1 MTSLNLGGPPTPG
14 GREEPAADD
23 SRTGD
28 PRPGS
33 SSPASGRPARRAA
46 PPAQDSRGGR
56 PPAGPRTPSRAI
68 AREGEPSGG
77 GAPGPALAPPGA
89 DSPPDPDAG
98 PKSRGAPSP
107 PATNPLRVLRTA
119 WTRWWSRRY
128 VRRGVAGG
136 AVVVA
141 ATLVGLVTIDLGPA
155 VRARAEQALGGYL
168 DRDVS
173 IGRVG
178 IYLASGEFVVE
189 DLTIG
194 GLNLGDRPFLVAGE
208 ITLSVVW
215 SALLHG
221 EFLADAVHM
230 RDWRML
236 AESFPD
242 GRQSFPAF
250 VRQAGGEPDPGSPGG
265 PAGAAGDPAPADAVG
280 PDAEAGRRFVT
291 TLQYLSASDGEFRY
305 EDHGSNWNVDLP
317 DMDFTITRVLDYR
330 GHAASAGGVLQI
342 GDFEPMWIDLDTD
355 FLIDGADVELT
366 RIDLVTDG
374 ATTRLVGEVD
384 LSSFPEMFYTLES
397 DIDLARMRE
406 IFFADDDF
414 TAAGFSRFS
423 GTFQKFEGG
432 HDLRGSFTSD
442 EAGINQLRFPAMTG
456 DLRWRHDL
464 FEVRNAEASP
474 YGGEAAFDFTMAPL
488 GASEPGQAV
497 FDVRYARIGLAPL
510 ARALEVRGIRPAG
523 RASGRNRLEWPI
535 GRFADFAGEGAVR
548 LAPPAGVRLAG
559 PEPEPGAAARVAARR
574 DRPPD
579 LTTRAFS
586 LGGQVEYRATGEGLE
601 VGDAYLATPSTHIVF
616 GGRTAWGADTRIAF
630 DVASANWQESDR
642 LMAAIM
648 TAAGTPTGAFAVDGH
663 GTLDGVLLGDL
674 ASPRVEAAFA
684 GEDVRAWN
692 VDWGTGRGE
701 FVVED
706 SYLDVI
712 DGEFRRGDSAMAI
725 DGRFSL
731 SRPRRDGGEEMN
743 ALVRLESFPAA
754 SIRAAFGLTEGYLI
768 EGPATG
774 EMRLYG
780 DYRRLFG
787 VGRLRLD
794 EPTAYGEPFDS
805 AAADLRFEGSG
816 VRLNGLDIRKGAG
829 SATGAAFIE
838 WDASYSFN
846 LDARGV
852 DVASLAFLP
861 ELPRPPSGTIAGT
874 ASGVGFLDNP
884 TYEIRAT
891 VSDLRIGDEE
901 VGHITGQLDIRDGD
915 LRLDLEGASSTV
927 ALSAAGRVT
936 LSGAQDADL
945 SLRVADWSLDPYVRM
960 FVPEW
965 SPYTRAVLSG
975 SLDVVGPL
983 RDWDRLDATA
993 TVQRLRASLLDYEVR
1008 NDGPIRLSLD
1018 RRIVGIDRLRLA
1030 GVGTALDLAGVV
1042 DLGADEVSVGVDG
1055 NANLDILQGMFQS
1068 LRGSGSAVVD
1078 AEIGG
1083 TVREPVLTG
1092 EAAVRDGRVRHIS
1105 LPHALEDINGRIVFE
1120 RGGVRFDELV
1130 ASMGSGPVQLGGRA
1144 AADGFT
1150 LGELEITAAGRD
1162 MQLRFPEG
1170 FRSNVDTD
1178 LVLRGPPARPVLGG
1192 SVNVRDAVLLGGFDE
1207 VAVGLLGGDDAGGG
1221 ETAETGLP
1229 LRFDVRIEAPSTL
1242 RIDNSLARIVSSAEL
1257 TLQGTFEQP
1266 VLLGTVELERG
1277 TAFFEGNRY
1286 RLNHGSIGFA
1296 NLNRIEPFV
1305 DIEVETD
1312 VRVPGQT
1319 YRVMVRA
1326 TGTPDGLV
1334 PTLSSDPPLPEVDI
1348 FSLLLGDI
1356 RDPLGADL
1364 RAARAPELAQ
1374 QQRFQAGAAR
1384 LLTSPL
1390 SSSVGRVV
1398 QDSFGV
1404 DTFQITPSLGD
1415 PTSHQSAELS
1425 PTARVLMGKRISD
1438 RTHIT
1443 LSRAISG
1450 ANRDLLV
1457 VLEHDQSDRLTWIL
1471 SQNEDRTYA
1480 LDFRVR
1486 HAF

>member
-1 MTSLNLGGPPTPG
+1 MTSLNLGGPPGPA
-14 GREEPAADD
+14 GREVEPAADD
-23 SRTGD
+23 SRTGHPPGGPQPAAGRAGRQVAQGPRASRPPTD
-28 PRPGS
+28 PWIAARPVAREAE
-33 SSPASGRPARRAA
+33 SPGAGVPGRTPAAPDGDSPLDPDSGPQGRGASA
-46 PPAQDSRGGR
+46 PPAKS
-56 PPAGPRTPSRAI
+56 ASRA
-68 AREGEPSGG
+68 
-77 GAPGPALAPPGA
+77 
-89 DSPPDPDAG
+89 
-98 PKSRGAPSP
+98 
-107 PATNPLRVLRTA
+107 LRTA

-128 VRRGVAGG
+128 VRRSVAGG

-141 ATLVGLVTIDLGPA
+141 AALVGLVTIDLGPA
-155 VRARAEQALGGYL
+155 VRARAERALGGYL
-168 DRDVS
+168 ERDVS

-178 IYLASGEFVVE
+178 IYLASGRFVVE

-194 GLNLGDRPFLVAGE
+194 GLNPGDRPFLTARE

-221 EFLADAVHM
+221 EFLADSVSM

-250 VRQAGGEPDPGSPGG
+250 VRQGDGESAEAGEAPIGAPAGPLPPDP
-265 PAGAAGDPAPADAVG
+265 AEADV
-280 PDAEAGRRFVT
+280 EAGRRFVT
-291 TLQYLSASDGEFRY
+291 TLQYLNASEGEFRY
-305 EDHGSNWNVDLP
+305 EDHGSNWSVDLP
-317 DMDFTITRVLDYR
+317 DMDFTITKVLDYR
-330 GHAASAGGVLQI
+330 GNAASAGGTLRI
-342 GDFEPMWIDLDTD
+342 ADFEPMWIDLDTD

-366 RIDLVTDG
+366 RIDLLTDG
-374 ATTRLVGEVD
+374 ATTRLEGNVD
-384 LSSFPEMFYTLES
+384 LSSFPEMSYTLES

-406 IFFADDDF
+406 IFFADDGF

-423 GTFQKFEGG
+423 GMFHKFEGG

-442 EAGINQLRFPAMTG
+442 EAGIDQLRFPAMTG

-464 FEVRNAEASP
+464 FEVRSAEASP
-474 YGGEAAFDFTMAPL
+474 YGGQAAFDFTMAPL

-497 FDVRYARIGLAPL
+497 FDVSYTGIGLAPL

-523 RASGRNRLEWPI
+523 RASGRNRLGWPI
-535 GRFADFAGEGAVR
+535 GRFADFAAEGAVR
-548 LAPPAGVRLAG
+548 LVPPAGVRLAG
-559 PEPEPGAAARVAARR
+559 PEPDPGAAAGVAARR
-574 DRPPD
+574 EQPSD
-579 LTTRAFS
+579 LTTRNFS

-601 VGDAYLATPSTHIVF
+601 VGDAYLATPSTYIVF

-648 TAAGTPTGAFAVDGH
+648 TAAGTPTGAFAVDGY

-674 ASPRVEAAFA
+674 ASPRVEATFA

-725 DGRFSL
+725 DGQFSL

-780 DYRRLFG
+780 AYRRLFG

-794 EPTAYGEPFDS
+794 RPTAYGEPFDS

-816 VRLNGLDIRKGAG
+816 VRLNGLDIRKGPG

-861 ELPRPPSGTIAGT
+861 ELPRPPSGTIEGT

-884 TYEIRAT
+884 TYDIRAT

-901 VGHITGQLDIRDGD
+901 VGHITGQLDIRDGE

-927 ALSAAGRVT
+927 ALSAAGRMT
-936 LSGAQDADL
+936 LSGTQDADL

-1018 RRIVGIDRLRLA
+1018 RRVVGIDRLRLA

-1078 AEIGG
+1078 AEIAG
-1083 TVREPVLTG
+1083 TVRQPALTG
-1092 EAAVRDGRVRHIS
+1092 EAAVRNGRIRHIS
-1105 LPHALEDINGRIVFE
+1105 LPHALEDIDGRIVFE
-1120 RGGVRFDELV
+1120 RGAVRFDELS

-1144 AADGFT
+1144 GIDGFS

-1178 LVLRGPPARPVLGG
+1178 LVLRGPPDRPVLGG
-1192 SVNVRDAVLLGGFDE
+1192 TVNVRDSVLLGGLDE
-1207 VAVGLLGGDDAGGG
+1207 VAVGMLGGDDAAGG
-1221 ETAETGLP
+1221 ETAEGTGLP

-1286 RLNHGSIGFA
+1286 RLNHGTIGFA

-1334 PTLSSDPPLPEVDI
+1334 PSLSSDPPLPEVDI